1 MYIYICICIYIYV
14 YVYIFPLIDSY
25 YILYTLQIITPK
37 LNKLNKQTKKNEVV
51 VVVTCT
57 RNSVKQGKYI

>member
-1 MYIYICICIYIYV
+1 MYIYIYI
-14 YVYIFPLIDSY
+14 YIFPLIDSY

-37 LNKLNKQTKKNEVV
+37 LNKLNKQTKENEVV
-51 VVVTCT
+51 VVVTYT